1 MKTAVK
7 MKSNG
12 VIKINRNYEYK
23 SQEKSSVEEAA
34 GKMLKRKYDGC
45 EVALIF
51 KEHNPKVKDKVLW
64 LLLEDYQARISE
76 ELKSTG

>member
-1 MKTAVK
+1 

-23 SQEKSSVEEAA
+23 SQEKSSVKEEA

-51 KEHNPKVKDKVLW
+51 KEHNPEVKDKVLW

-76 ELKSTG
+76 KLKSAG